1 MKRHSIL
8 VQTCLQF
15 WEEKKFW
22 FKKKFESKK
31 FWVGKNFWTKKI
43 LGRKKFGVEKNL
55 GKKKFGLK
63 KFLVEKKLVGLI
75 PIHQKSRSYSPFSLT
90 LKWTLVLS
98 GPINWILTSF
108 PVTIGL

>member
-1 MKRHSIL
+1 MSL
-8 VQTCLQF
+8 
-15 WEEKKFW
+15 
-22 FKKKFESKK
+22 
-31 FWVGKNFWTKKI
+31 KNFGSEKI
-43 LGRKKFGVEKNL
+43 FGRKKFWVEKNL

-75 PIHQKSRSYSPFSLT
+75 PIHQKSRSYSPFTSKTYSPFSLT